1 MTLND
6 ENGASG
12 NNVVVTAASG
22 TGLSSAAGTG
32 SDRPGTTAG
41 VSGATAQGGGN
52 TTGTG
57 TNGGNGANNNNN
69 INNNTGNSG
78 NGNSGGITL
87 AATVPNG
94 GSNAIGNTINN
105 NNLNSNITPAA
116 ATATALSN
124 SGISINNGNGQNGK
138 QPPQPGSLEKRSTSS
153 SGSGGAGANSTTS
166 ANSSGRYI
174 IPKFFEIETLPPLK
188 DADPPEREELF
199 IQKLHQCCVLFDF
212 SEPLN
217 DLKYKEIKRC
227 ALQEIVEHLN
237 NQSNV
242 ITEAIYPEA
251 FNMVAINLFRT
262 LPPSSN
268 PNGAEFDPEE
278 DEPTLEVSW
287 PHLQFVYELFLRF
300 LESPDFQPNVAKRYI
315 DHGFI
320 LNLLELFD
328 SEDPRERD
336 FLKTVLHRVYG
347 KFLGLRAFIR
357 KQINNIFYKF
367 IYETEHHN
375 GIAELLEILGSI
387 INGFALPLKE
397 EHKQFLL
404 KVLLPLHKVKS
415 LSVYHPQLAYCVVQF
430 LEKDASLTQPVIK
443 CLLKFWPKTHS
454 PKEVMFLNE
463 FEEILDVIEPAEFQ
477 KVMEPLFRQIAKCVS
492 SPHFQVAERALY
504 YWNNDYIMSLISEN
518 SKVIM
523 PIMFPALYSNSKSHW
538 NKTIHGLIYN
548 AIKLFMEMNQLL
560 FDECHRKYQAEQEM
574 EQEKL
579 AQRETL
585 WQQMEDLA
593 VRNSKLTLND
603 EPSSMAGSGEPGN
616 PSRPTS
622 SNFSHQQQHR
632 QMNGM
637 ADGRT
642 TSSSGGAAPSSTVYD
657 RRSMQHSST

>member
-6 ENGASG
+6 ENGASS

-22 TGLSSAAGTG
+22 TGLSAAGTG
-32 SDRPGTTAG
+32 SDRPAPAGTQPVG
-41 VSGATAQGGGN
+41 LGGGGAT
-52 TTGTG
+52 TGQATG
-57 TNGGNGANNNNN
+57 PNGGIGAPINSSANNNNN
-69 INNNTGNSG
+69 NNNNSSSIINSG
-78 NGNSGGITL
+78 NG
-87 AATVPNG
+87 
-94 GSNAIGNTINN
+94 
-105 NNLNSNITPAA
+105 AA

-124 SGISINNGNGQNGK
+124 STNNNNNNNNNSISNGNGQNGK
-138 QPPQPGSLEKRSTSS
+138 QQQQQQQQSQGPPTGGSLEKRPSS
-153 SGSGGAGANSTTS
+153 SSATSGTG
-166 ANSSGRYI
+166 SGRYI
-174 IPKFFEIETLPPLK
+174 IPKFYEIETLPPLK
-188 DADPPEREELF
+188 DADPAEREELF
-199 IQKLHQCCVLFDF
+199 IQKLRQCCVLFDF

-242 ITEAIYPEA
+242 ITEPIYPEA
-251 FNMVAINLFRT
+251 FNMVATNLFRT

-315 DHGFI
+315 DHSFI

-463 FEEILDVIEPAEFQ
+463 LEEILDVIEPAEFQ

-560 FDECHRKYQAEQEM
+560 FDECHRKYQAEQET

-579 AQRETL
+579 AQRDAL

-593 VRNSKLTLND
+593 ARNSKLTLND
-603 EPSSMAGSGEPGN
+603 DESQQSGSG
-616 PSRPTS
+616 RHS
-622 SNFSHQQQHR
+622 SSFSHPQQQQQQHR
-632 QMNGM
+632 QMNG
-637 ADGRT
+637 T
-642 TSSSGGAAPSSTVYD
+642 SGGGGGGGVYD
-657 RRSMQHSST
+657 RRSIQHSST